1 MLVAMFLMVGCQT
14 TQSAETENKTY
25 VVNPFENKEIPPDQ
39 VVTSSK
45 PILCGRADA
54 ILNDMY
60 KKFVEVPVFLGESK
74 ATHPNSGKEIR
85 TIVTITLN
93 EDTGSFTIFEQMPLE
108 PRLFCILSVG
118 EGKFKRMKK
127 GIL

>member
-1 MLVAMFLMVGCQT
+1 MFLMVGCQT

-54 ILNDMY
+54 ILNDIKEIKNGPVY
-60 KKFVEVPVFLGESK
+60 SLDQFITKRVAQITGGFGGLVFLIILCLE
-74 ATHPNSGKEIR
+74 NY
-85 TIVTITLN
+85 LN
-93 EDTGSFTIFEQMPLE
+93 
-108 PRLFCILSVG
+108 
-118 EGKFKRMKK
+118 
-127 GIL
+127 